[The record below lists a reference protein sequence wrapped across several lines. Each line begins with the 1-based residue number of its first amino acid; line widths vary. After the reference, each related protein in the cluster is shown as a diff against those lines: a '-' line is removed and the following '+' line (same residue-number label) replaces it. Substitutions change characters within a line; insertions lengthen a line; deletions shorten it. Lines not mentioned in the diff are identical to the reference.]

1 MIAYSYI
8 RFSTAEQLNGHS
20 LARQLERTREYCASR
35 GLTLDESIP
44 PDLGR
49 SAYSGEHLKKG
60 SLGDFLARVKAD
72 FIPAGSALV
81 IENLDR
87 LSRQGID
94 ATIDLLKQL
103 NQAGI
108 EVHDISDGSVLKAGF
123 SNNLL
128 EIIKV
133 VIKADVSGKHS
144 EKLKDRLDAV
154 WRSKKDQARSEKKV
168 VTRMVPGWLTVQGGE
183 IVPLPD
189 RVATLRKIFTLAAQ
203 GFGRKR
209 IADRLTLDGDKP
221 FTDRGDWTLSFIATA
236 LTSRAAIGEYQPTKK
251 VDGRFIPDGPPVE
264 QYFPRVIDQ
273 TLYDTAVA
281 SVSAKDRLSPEARKK
296 AGARG
301 GNRSGGKTTHKNLFT
316 HVIFDVTSGESVAM
330 NYHEK
335 SGNRPRYLVTGWK
348 PNQKA
353 NRIRYERFESA
364 FLGFLQD
371 LDWQAVAREA
381 DPEGVENLRF
391 ELEKVAIE
399 IHRTTRLIARDAQI
413 VDDPDNDLET
423 VKFLQR
429 GLVRY
434 EARLAELQGSR
445 KRLAEEIEAQIAKR
459 NPIQDPESL
468 RQAIS
473 SADTDK
479 SEELRYRLRQEIL
492 RRVSRI
498 DFDFGTGGLVVF
510 IRFVNGADRMIDFRN
525 SEPVLAVQRSWERGQ
540 LK

>member
-8 RFSTAEQLNGHS
+8 RFSTVEQLKGHS
-20 LARQLERTREYCASR
+20 LARQLQRTREYCASR

-60 SLGDFLARVKAD
+60 SLGDFLARVKAG
-72 FIPAGSALV
+72 FIPTGSALV

-103 NQAGI
+103 TQAGI

-133 VIKADVSGKHS
+133 VVKADVNGKHS

-154 WRSKKDQARSEKKV
+154 WRNKKDQARNEKKV

-183 IVPLPD
+183 IVPLLD

-264 QYFPRVIDQ
+264 GYFPRVIDQ

-301 GNRSGGKTTHKNLFT
+301 GNRSGGKATHKNLFT
-316 HVIFDVTSGESVAM
+316 HLIFDVTSGESIAM

-371 LDWQAVAREA
+371 LDWQAVARKA
-381 DPEGVENLRF
+381 DPEGVGNLRL

-399 IHRTTRLIARDAQI
+399 IHRTNRLIARDTQI

-434 EARLAELQGSR
+434 EARLAELQDSR
-445 KRLAEEIEAQIAKR
+445 KRLAEEIEAQIAKS

-498 DFDFGTGGLVVF
+498 DFDFGAGGLVVF
-510 IRFVNGADRMIDFRN
+510 IRFVTGADRMIDFR
-525 SEPVLAVQRSWERGQ
+525 SIEPVLAVQRSWERGQ

>member
-8 RFSTAEQLNGHS
+8 RFSTVEQLKGHS
-20 LARQLERTREYCASR
+20 LARQLQRTREYCASR

-72 FIPAGSALV
+72 FIPTGSALV

-103 NQAGI
+103 TQAGV

-133 VIKADVSGKHS
+133 VVKADVNGKHS

-154 WRSKKDQARSEKKV
+154 WRSKKDQARNEKKV
-168 VTRMVPGWLTVQGGE
+168 VTRMVPGWLTVQEGE

-189 RVATLRKIFTLAAQ
+189 RVATLRKIFALAAQ

-209 IADRLTLDGDKP
+209 IVNRLTLDGDKP

-251 VDGRFIPDGPPVE
+251 VDGRFIPDGPPIE
-264 QYFPRVIDQ
+264 GYFPRVIDQ

-316 HVIFDVTSGESVAM
+316 HLIFDVTSGESIAM

-364 FLGFLQD
+364 FLGFLRD

-381 DPEGVENLRF
+381 DPEGVENLRL

-399 IHRTTRLIARDAQI
+399 IDRTTRLIARDRQI

-434 EARLAELQGSR
+434 EARLAELQDSR
-445 KRLAEEIEAQIAKR
+445 KRLAEEIDAQIAKS

-498 DFDFGTGGLVVF
+498 DFDFGAGGLVVF
-510 IRFVNGADRMIDFRN
+510 IRFVSGADRMIDFRS